1 MNIYKPTCS
10 RDPWDLATCGYHLVF
25 WPENP
30 EPHSG
35 NSNVSKDSDKKVHD
49 LHAVEVS
56 GSGLVLSH

>member
-35 NSNVSKDSDKKVHD
+35 NSNVLKDSDKKVHD
-49 LHAVEVS
+49 LHAV
-56 GSGLVLSH
+56 